1 MMHALRTLF
10 NTAIIGS
17 SAILWL
23 FVSGLVAGP
32 FLWLFSGTKG
42 RNVRKFVYWQSRGI
56 LFCMRLCSSGWK
68 TQQTARPK
76 EPCIV
81 AANHASSLDLY
92 CVAAL
97 GFDNVVYIT
106 KGWVFK
112 LPFFRYV
119 MNGAGYLD
127 AEKTPPEKMLAKCQ
141 EALQNGCDIVLFPQG
156 SRKNPNARFKSG
168 AFYLAEKTG
177 APIVPVAIGGTGE
190 MLPAESITLHPA
202 KIVLKSLPAV
212 YPKDFQGELAHLEM
226 ARETKNRIMQSLQED
241 LQ

>member
-1 MMHALRTLF
+1 
-10 NTAIIGS
+10 
-17 SAILWL
+17 
-23 FVSGLVAGP
+23 
-32 FLWLFSGTKG
+32 
-42 RNVRKFVYWQSRGI
+42 
-56 LFCMRLCSSGWK
+56 MRLCSSGWK
-68 TQQTARPK
+68 TEISKRPQT
-76 EPCIV
+76 PCIV

-97 GFDNVVYIT
+97 GFNNVVYIT
-106 KGWVFK
+106 KGWVFQ

-127 AEKTPPEKMLAKCQ
+127 AEKTPPEQMLAKCQ
-141 EALQNGCDIVLFPQG
+141 EALDNGCDIVLFPQG

-177 APIVPVAIGGTGE
+177 APVIPVAIGGTGQ
-190 MLPAESITLHPA
+190 MLPAGSIKLHPS

-212 YPKDFQGELAHLEM
+212 YPQDYHGELAHLEM

-241 LQ
+241 VK